1 MGERAGVG
9 DVVDAPPLDV
19 RARLVRGP
27 EDVPAY
33 PPEAVDPG
41 GCTHPV
47 VSGPFFGV
55 LGARARCPRASLSAG
70 PPGALRGG
78 IRPTARDR
86 PQGRPGGRAPAR
98 GATPPPFSPP
108 LPDSAR

>member
-55 LGARARCPRASLSAG
+55 LGARARCPRASLSAELEPTVRSTVRN
-70 PPGALRGG
+70 PPYTARNRPYGRRAAWPRRGG
-78 IRPTARDR
+78 SPRPCT
-86 PQGRPGGRAPAR
+86 
-98 GATPPPFSPP
+98 
-108 LPDSAR
+108 